1 MQAYGILD
9 LSIEETPR
17 SVRKTKQNEH
27 NDPPVCGGDKSTLQT
42 VERWEWWLTG
52 RHGAHCQAVG

>member
-1 MQAYGILD
+1 MFNESLWDTGKPP
-9 LSIEETPR
+9 EK
-17 SVRKTKQNEH
+17 KTKKKKQNEH

-52 RHGAHCQAVG
+52 KHGAHCPAVE

>member
-1 MQAYGILD
+1 MKVYGIQ
-9 LSIEETPR
+9 ENHQ
-17 SVRKTKQNEH
+17 KKKQKKKQNEH

-52 RHGAHCQAVG
+52 KHGAHCPAVE

>member
-1 MQAYGILD
+1 MKVYGIQENHQI
-9 LSIEETPR
+9 SHE
-17 SVRKTKQNEH
+17 KKKKKNEH

-52 RHGAHCQAVG
+52 RHGAHCLAVE